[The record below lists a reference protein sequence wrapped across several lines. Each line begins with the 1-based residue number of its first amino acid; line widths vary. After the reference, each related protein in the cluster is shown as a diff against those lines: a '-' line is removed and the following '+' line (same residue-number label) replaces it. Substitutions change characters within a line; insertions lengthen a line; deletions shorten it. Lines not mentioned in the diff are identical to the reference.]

1 MRGWRGNDTGNILQI
16 CASDSEQNTSLEN
29 CIDQRTFNKSDIFDD
44 DLLGYSRRT
53 SLLDDKALSIFETF
67 DVVGGKYYTLQL
79 DYDINPNYKD
89 NMLFVLLKYGFVYK
103 FWVHDPKYFALT
115 TNPAYLHFLLEIFD
129 SNKTEN
135 YYFNLLLTGY
145 LDYKLKRFYSCHMN
159 EFVSHPSD
167 FANNLFLKKVI
178 SKRLFSFM
186 SREVQCSPYL
196 FYCCHHFP

>member
-44 DLLGYSRRT
+44 VLLGYSRRT

-67 DVVGGKYYTLQL
+67 DLVGGKYYTLQL

-145 LDYKLKRFYSCHMN
+145 LDYKLL
-159 EFVSHPSD
+159 D
-167 FANNLFLKKVI
+167 FILAT
-178 SKRLFSFM
+178 
-186 SREVQCSPYL
+186 
-196 FYCCHHFP
+196 